1 MFTRTSTSY
10 SFGNS
15 HPFGRPQS
23 AAAAVGRMGKK
34 KGGDA
39 GGGAPPLPEEVVA
52 AIAYLSKY
60 VDPAS
65 PLHADADEQAKAEK
79 AAETLATF
87 SSEIR
92 LSLSSR
98 SLTLTLLTSRSSL
111 SRRLRV
117 APSRSGQRR
126 GH

>member
-1 MFTRTSTSY
+1 MFTLTLRVTSLQFTSVR
-10 SFGNS
+10 SA
-15 HPFGRPQS
+15 QS
-23 AAAAVGRMGKK
+23 AAAAAGRMGKK

-39 GGGAPPLPEEVVA
+39 GGGAPPLPEEVAA

-87 SSEIR
+87 SSEAR
-92 LSLSSR
+92 PLSPLC
-98 SLTLTLLTSRSSL
+98 
-111 SRRLRV
+111 
-117 APSRSGQRR
+117 
-126 GH
+126 

>member
-1 MFTRTSTSY
+1 MFTLTLTSY
-10 SFGNS
+10 FRCNS
-15 HPFGRPQS
+15 HPFGRPQPR
-23 AAAAVGRMGKK
+23 AGRMGKK

-87 SSEIR
+87 SSEAR
-92 LSLSSR
+92 LSLSSLL
-98 SLTLTLLTSRSSL
+98 SLTLTLHTSRSSL